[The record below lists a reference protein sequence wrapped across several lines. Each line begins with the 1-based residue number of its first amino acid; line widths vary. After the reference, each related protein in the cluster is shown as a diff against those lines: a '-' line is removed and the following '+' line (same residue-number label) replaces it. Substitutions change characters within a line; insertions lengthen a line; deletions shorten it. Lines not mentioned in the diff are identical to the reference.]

1 MYIIM
6 NKTPINPIGLKS
18 LLLSNLTNPKFD
30 LTETQI
36 HWMTKLIIGPT
47 DMIDNIHVHIQP
59 YQQKKIEIYEI
70 PELVEIYSKTL
81 CDKSNQL
88 QIFDLNHIIKMVS
101 FIMDVLVFNKILIVN
116 GTISNEHISKLVINC
131 TSLLNT
137 SIVENMPRKTILE
150 NFSYMYVDF
159 IKVLSE
165 PLFI

>member
-1 MYIIM
+1 M
-6 NKTPINPIGLKS
+6 NETPINAIGLQD
-18 LLLSNLTNPKFD
+18 LLLSNLTNTKFD

-36 HWMTKLIIGPT
+36 HWMTKIIIRPT

-70 PELVEIYSKTL
+70 PVLVEIYSKTL

-88 QIFDLNHIIKMVS
+88 KIFDYNYIIKMVS
-101 FIMDVLVFNKILIVN
+101 FIMDVLVCNNILIVN
-116 GTISNEHISKLVINC
+116 GDISNEQISKLVVNC
-131 TSLLNT
+131 TSLLNK
-137 SIVENMPRKTILE
+137 SIVENISRKTMLD
-150 NFSYMYVDF
+150 NFAYMYVDF